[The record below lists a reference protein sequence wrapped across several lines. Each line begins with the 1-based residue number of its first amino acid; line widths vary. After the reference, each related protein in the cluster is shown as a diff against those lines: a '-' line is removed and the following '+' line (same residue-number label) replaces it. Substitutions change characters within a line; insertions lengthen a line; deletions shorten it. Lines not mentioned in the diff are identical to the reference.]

1 MGGRKRGGEEGR
13 EREGM
18 EEGRGKVTEGMRGTG
33 QDMGW
38 DGEEGKGK
46 EGRGV
51 GRRGVQRPQTSIPGD
66 ATANTVMTASE
77 CSHRLSILRTK

>member
-51 GRRGVQRPQTSIPGD
+51 
-66 ATANTVMTASE
+66 
-77 CSHRLSILRTK
+77 